1 VRDGNMDA
9 CMPHGQIPGLQVL
22 FRDQFWL
29 VCRLPVEDTELPVE
43 NTELPVEGTKLP
55 LSLF

>member
-9 CMPHGQIPGLQVL
+9 CRPHGQILSLQVL

-29 VCRLPVEDTELPVE
+29 VFRLLVEDTELPVE
-43 NTELPVEGTKLP
+43 NTELPVEGT
-55 LSLF
+55 